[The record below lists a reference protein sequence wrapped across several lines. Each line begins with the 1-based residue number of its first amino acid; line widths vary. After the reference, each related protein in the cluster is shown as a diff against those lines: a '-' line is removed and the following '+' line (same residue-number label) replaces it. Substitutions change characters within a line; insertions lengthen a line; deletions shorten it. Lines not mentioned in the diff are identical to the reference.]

1 MNLCPVTDHDKTL
14 RAVLLDQARL
24 IAQAR
29 NGGGASWQYKSIEA
43 LVLAH
48 GRFVDLSLTTPLS
61 YRNGQP
67 RECFKNAYR
76 LADSLSIAYV
86 EGFALTA
93 GLSIPFAHA
102 WCVDDD
108 GALLE
113 PTWLTIGIAYLGIP
127 FSLPFTSKTIA
138 QRNRYGVL
146 DAPDLHW
153 PLLQHGLPEGAKANY
168 V

>member
-1 MNLCPVTDHDKTL
+1 MNRHPVTDYDQTL
-14 RAVLLDQARL
+14 RAALTERALL
-24 IAQAR
+24 IATAR
-29 NGGGASWQYKSIEA
+29 NSGSASWQYKSIEA

-48 GRFVDLSLTTPLS
+48 GRFVDLSLTTLLS
-61 YRNGQP
+61 YRRGQP

-76 LADSLSIAYV
+76 LADSLTIAYV

-93 GLSIPFAHA
+93 GLPFPVAHA

-113 PTWLTIGIAYLGIP
+113 PTWPSPGVAYLGIP

-146 DAPDLHW
+146 DAPDLRW
-153 PLLQHGLPEGAKANY
+153 PLLQHGLPEGAKAHY